1 MGLWL
6 GALGRLKILPE
17 PDNDLIKEFVYFCNH
32 TCPDGYSE
40 DEIFR
45 NTWFFDK
52 DNNLISGIGKFAEP
66 DIWYIH
72 LKKEFFEKRGYQL
85 IGDPKIV
92 GECDLNIWRL
102 GDARNEEYI
111 LWKSGFKKLWNS
123 SVYLKGNSYV
133 KRQKW

>member
-72 LKKEFFEKRGYQL
+72 LKKEFFEQRGYQL

-111 LWKSGFKKLWNS
+111 LWK
-123 SVYLKGNSYV
+123 
-133 KRQKW
+133 KRLQEIME